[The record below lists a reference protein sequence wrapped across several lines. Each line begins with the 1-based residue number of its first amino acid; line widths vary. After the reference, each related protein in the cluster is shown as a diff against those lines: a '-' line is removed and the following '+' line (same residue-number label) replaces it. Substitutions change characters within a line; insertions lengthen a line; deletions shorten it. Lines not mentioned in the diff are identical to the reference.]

1 MPDASQRLT
10 VKQEEDAAAAQA
22 ATVEAAKAAE
32 ATKDPR
38 DARMVQAAAAATG
51 ASQATVAEAT
61 SVATVD
67 QTAGA
72 ARAPQEAAPA
82 ASKADVVATVH
93 LREEPLR
100 GSSRP
105 LVDPTVAPAPAMA
118 GEVAPALEATE
129 DREAH
134 ALLVATAEEAAGG
147 DATN

>member
-1 MPDASQRLT
+1 MPDASQPLT

-38 DARMVQAAAAATG
+38 DALMVQAAAEAVVAAAATD
-51 ASQATVAEAT
+51 ASQVTVAEAT
-61 SVATVD
+61 SVAMVD

-105 LVDPTVAPAPAMA
+105 LVDLTVA
-118 GEVAPALEATE
+118 L
-129 DREAH
+129 
-134 ALLVATAEEAAGG
+134 ALLVATAEEADGELMRRIKSSVRTDG
-147 DATN
+147 YN

>member
-1 MPDASQRLT
+1 MPDASQPLT
-10 VKQEEDAAAAQA
+10 VKQEEDAADAQA

-38 DARMVQAAAAATG
+38 DALMVQAAAATG

-61 SVATVD
+61 SVAMVD

-72 ARAPQEAAPA
+72 AKAPQEAAPA

-100 GSSRP
+100 GSCRP
-105 LVDPTVAPAPAMA
+105 LVDLTVAPALAMA
-118 GEVAPALEATE
+118 GEAAPA
-129 DREAH
+129 
-134 ALLVATAEEAAGG
+134 LVATAEEADGELMRRIKSSVRTDG
-147 DATN
+147 YN